1 MKRPLLYLLCSLATA
16 FAEERIP
23 NGSFTGQAVGTIP
36 AKPWIVP
43 SQVTGGEDVSVTLQ
57 PLPGQSGEKLWVKF
71 ADANPKVPTG
81 MVTNF
86 AEIPNG
92 RLTAK
97 VYFERVGSAFG
108 IYLGAPKVSS
118 PESRIID
125 FKVLKGGKLSLGDGG
140 VRNKTSFAFEP
151 GKVYPLFF
159 DFKTDPD
166 GKKVSYQ
173 VGREDTG
180 EILGS
185 AEVDA
190 RVPIEALRI
199 ATDSADD
206 QSIVYV
212 SDISL
217 TEKN

>member
-1 MKRPLLYLLCSLATA
+1 MKRPLFYLFCSLAA
-16 FAEERIP
+16 ASAEDRIA
-23 NGSFTGQAVGTIP
+23 NGSFAGQSTGTVPQ
-36 AKPWIVP
+36 KPWIVP
-43 SQVTGGEDVSVTLQ
+43 TQVTSGEDVSVTLQ
-57 PLPGQSGEKLWVKF
+57 PLPGQPEEKLWVKF

-86 AEIPNG
+86 AEIKDG
-92 RLTAK
+92 RFAAK
-97 VYFERVGSAFG
+97 VYFERVGTAFG
-108 IYLGAPKVSS
+108 IYLGSAKVSS
-118 PESRIID
+118 PESRIVD
-125 FKVLKGGKLSLGDGG
+125 FKVLKGGKLSLGDSG
-140 VRNKTSFAFEP
+140 VRNKGSFTFEP

-159 DFKTDPD
+159 DFKTDAE

-173 VGREDTG
+173 VGLEDSG

-190 RVPIEALRI
+190 RAPIAGLRI